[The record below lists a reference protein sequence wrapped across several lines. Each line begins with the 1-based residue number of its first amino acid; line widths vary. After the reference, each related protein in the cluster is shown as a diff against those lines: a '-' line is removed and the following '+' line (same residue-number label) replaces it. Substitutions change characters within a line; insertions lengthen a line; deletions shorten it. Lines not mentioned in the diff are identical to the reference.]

1 MANTKIS
8 ALTSATTPLAGTET
22 LPVVQSGAT
31 TKVTVANLTAGR
43 AVSVAGL
50 TDTNLS
56 ASSLVFTDA
65 SKKLTNSGT
74 APIANGGT
82 GQTSFTAGYV
92 HFGSFSTDSNFY
104 WDNTNKRLGL
114 GTASPG
120 LPIDLQTTSAT
131 TSSNVQIARLWG
143 RSSGNTT
150 SAFGSLISIGTQ
162 NANGNGWF
170 AYVGALNSP
179 GGGSNYAELGLFSG
193 ITGNVPLETAR
204 CDYNG
209 YLLVGYTSSNGAY
222 KLQVNSQIFAT
233 SSTIAT
239 SDGRYK
245 ENVTPLNGALDMV
258 MAMNPVQFN
267 WKKHSVHNFVTD
279 TPTVGFIAQEMQQVL
294 ADKPYLNSIVK
305 KNDCLIS
312 PAEYD
317 EKGDVKTE
325 AVYEEFLGIAEGNLV
340 AVLAKAIQELKAEFD
355 QYKAT
360 HP

>member
-1 MANTKIS
+1 MADKKIS
-8 ALTSATTPLAGTET
+8 ALTASTTPLAGTEV
-22 LPVVQSGAT
+22 LPIVQSGST
-31 TKVTVANLTAGR
+31 VKVAVSDLTAGR
-43 AVSVAGL
+43 AVS
-50 TDTNLS
+50 
-56 ASSLVFTDA
+56 ASSLT
-65 SKKLTNSGT
+65 LTTTPLSVS
-74 APIANGGT
+74 NGGT
-82 GQTSFTAGYV
+82 SQTSFTAGYV

-114 GTASPG
+114 GTTSPG
-120 LPIDLQTTSAT
+120 QPLDLQTTSAT
-131 TSSNVQIARLWG
+131 TASNVTIARLWG
-143 RSSGNTT
+143 KSSGNTT
-150 SAFGSLISIGTQ
+150 SAFGSLVALGTQ

-170 AYVGALNSP
+170 SYIGGLNSP

-193 ITGNVPLETAR
+193 TTGNVPLETAR

-209 YLLVGYTSSNGAY
+209 YLLVGYTSSNGSY
-222 KLQVNSQIFAT
+222 KLKVNSQIFAT
-233 SSTIAT
+233 SALIAT

-245 ENVTPLNGALDMV
+245 ENITPLDGSLDLV

-267 WKKHSVHNFVTD
+267 WKKHPVHNFVTE

-294 ADKPYLNSIVK
+294 ADKPYLNSILK

-317 EKGDVKTE
+317 ENGNIKTE
-325 AVYEEFLGIAEGNLV
+325 AVYEEFLGLAEGNLV
-340 AVLAKAIQELKAEFD
+340 AILTKAIQELKAEFD